1 MNFEQLKALAKAKGV
16 DDDLDPIYNDALKE
30 MEAKGLK
37 GDDITKFAT
46 AKVNNALKRQLAS
59 DAKPFEA
66 VFYGID
72 KVNDWAKRECD
83 NMKVTWDN
91 ANPETR
97 KGLVNSGLCNDKGQ
111 ALNQK
116 FEKGTPIKP
125 ITKRVCFGC
134 FNDGIH
140 MKLTLYNDRVDNLPP
155 LNIPVKFRANESNRE
170 SQDGFKHLMGVSIT
184 KFSPL
189 GTELPMVDFVEKYL
203 KDYKWKTAIVDASCK
218 DRLMVLDDFSVVDVL
233 PAKALDKS
241 HMLKISAMDS
251 EPDKISMIT
260 CWMPPTMELPPVDTM
275 GAVLIG
281 KVGVSNNKETGEEQI
296 SIQVMGF
303 WIPPAFRMEHKPEPI
318 TEAAEP
324 EVWTE

>member
-1 MNFEQLKALAKAKGV
+1 MNFEHLKALAQAKGV
-16 DDDLDPIYNDALKE
+16 EDDLDTIYNEAKKE

-37 GDDITKFAT
+37 TEDVEKFAT

-72 KVNDWAKRECD
+72 RINDWAKRECD
-83 NMKVTWDN
+83 DMKITWDN
-91 ANPETR
+91 AAPEKR
-97 KGLVNSGLCNDKGQ
+97 KGLVNAGLCNEKGQ

-134 FNDGIH
+134 FNDGTK
-140 MKLTLYNDRVDNLPP
+140 MKLTLYNDRVNNLPP
-155 LNIPVKFRANESNRE
+155 LNTPVKFRANESNRD
-170 SQDGFKHLMGVSIT
+170 SQDGYKHLMGVSIT
-184 KFSPL
+184 KFVTT
-189 GTELPMVDFVEKYL
+189 GTELPMTDFVEKYL
-203 KDYKWKTAIVDASCK
+203 ADYKWKTAIIDASCK
-218 DRLMVLDDFSVVDVL
+218 DRLVVLDDFTVVDVI

-241 HMLKISAMDS
+241 HMLKITALDS

-281 KVGVSNNKETGEEQI
+281 KVGVNNNKETGEEQI

-303 WIPPAFRMEHKPEPI
+303 WIPPAFRIENKPEPI
-318 TEAAEP
+318 TENAE
-324 EVWTE
+324 EAWQE